1 MNITKPRDQV
11 DFIVRGDQSLITNGK
26 NNVDHTNKQY
36 LDHTNKQYL
45 DIYSVN
51 MTQQRDA

>member
-11 DFIVRGDQSLITNGK
+11 DFIVRGGGGQSLITNGK
-26 NNVDHTNKQY
+26 NNVDHTN
-36 LDHTNKQYL
+36 TQYL

>member
-11 DFIVRGDQSLITNGK
+11 DFILRGDQSLITNGK

-36 LDHTNKQYL
+36 LDV
-45 DIYSVN
+45 YSVN